1 MAITN
6 FIGEVWA
13 AQILQSLQK
22 ALVYGQAPVINRDYE
37 GDVKGKGDT
46 VRITA
51 HGPISI
57 DNYDKSTGL
66 SDPEE
71 LDDASTTLD
80 ITQAKYFNFRIED
93 VDKAQMNVALMES
106 ATRDA
111 AYRLAE
117 IADEYIAGIMAAQA
131 GNAVGADGDDKIFDG
146 STDLVSEQLLEVK
159 QKLDEANVPAQGR
172 WIIIPPWV
180 TRWLLQEEATV
191 VNPDWSGVE
200 GVMLNGEIARLFG
213 FDILQSNNVPN
224 TDGDHYKV
232 IAGVSRATTF
242 ADSVNETEAYRPEKF
257 FADALRGLHCYGAKV
272 INPECLCVLTCSPSG
287 GDEP

>member
-22 ALVYGQAPVINRDYE
+22 ALVYGQAGVINRDYE

-66 SDPEE
+66 GDPEE
-71 LDDASTTLD
+71 LDDASTTLE
-80 ITQAKYFNFRIED
+80 ITQAKYFNFRID
-93 VDKAQMNVALMES
+93 DIDKAQMNVALMES

-111 AYRLAE
+111 AYQLADV
-117 IADEYIAGIMAAQA
+117 ADQYIVAQMVAGA
-131 GNAVGADGDDKIFDG
+131 GNAVGADDTDKIFDG
-146 STDLVSEQLLEVK
+146 TTNLVTEELLAVK
-159 QKLDEANVPAQGR
+159 QTLDEANAPTEGR
-172 WIIIPPWV
+172 FVVIPPWV
-180 TRWLLQEEATV
+180 VKWLLQEDAI
-191 VNPDWSGVE
+191 VNPSWSGVE
-200 GVMLNGEIARLFG
+200 GVMLNGEIAKLFG
-213 FDILQSNNVPN
+213 FSILQSNNVPN
-224 TDGDHYKV
+224 DGGDHYKV
-232 IAGVSRATTF
+232 VAGVARATTF
-242 ADSVNETEAYRPEKF
+242 ADSVNETEAYRPDKF

-272 INPECLCVLTCSPSG
+272 VDPECLCVLTCAPS
-287 GDEP
+287 

>member
-22 ALVYGQAPVINRDYE
+22 ALVYGQAGVINRDYE

-66 SDPEE
+66 GDPEE
-71 LDDASTTLD
+71 LDDASTTLE
-80 ITQAKYFNFRIED
+80 ITQAKYFNFRID
-93 VDKAQMNVALMES
+93 DIDKAQMNVALMES

-111 AYRLAE
+111 AYQLADV
-117 IADEYIAGIMAAQA
+117 ADQYIVAQMVAGA
-131 GNAVGADGDDKIFDG
+131 GNAVGSDASDKVFDG
-146 STDLVSEQLLEVK
+146 TTNLVTEELLAVK
-159 QKLDEANVPAQGR
+159 QKLDEANAPTEGR
-172 WIIIPPWV
+172 FVVIPPWV
-180 TRWLLQEEATV
+180 VKWLLQEDAI
-191 VNPDWSGVE
+191 VNPSWSGVE
-200 GVMLNGEIARLFG
+200 GVMLNGEIAKLFG
-213 FDILQSNNVPN
+213 FSILQSNNVPN
-224 TDGDHYKV
+224 DGGDHYKV
-232 IAGVSRATTF
+232 VAGVARATTF
-242 ADSVNETEAYRPEKF
+242 ADSVNETEAYRPDKF

-272 INPECLCVLTCSPSG
+272 VDPECLCVLTCAPR
-287 GDEP
+287 

>member
-22 ALVYGQAPVINRDYE
+22 SLVYGQAGVINRDYE

-51 HGPISI
+51 HGPITI

-71 LDDASTTLD
+71 LDDASTTLE
-80 ITQAKYFNFRIED
+80 ITQAKSFNFRIED
-93 VDKAQMNVALMES
+93 IDRAQMNVRLMES

-111 AYRLAE
+111 AYQLADV
-117 IADEYIAGIMAAQA
+117 ADQYIAGIMAAQA
-131 GNAVGADGDDKIFDG
+131 GSAVGADGSDKVFDG
-146 STDLVSEQLLEVK
+146 STDYVHDEILEIK
-159 QKLDEANVPAQGR
+159 QKLDEANVPSQGR
-172 WIIIPPWV
+172 WVIIPPWV
-180 TRWLLQEEATV
+180 SKVLMNEDIITTTV
-191 VNPDWSGVE
+191 WSAVE
-200 GVMLNGEIARLFG
+200 GAMLNGRIGHLYG
-213 FDILQSNNVPN
+213 FDILMSNNAPN
-224 TDGDHYKV
+224 TAGDHYKV
-232 IAGVSRATTF
+232 LAGVSRATTF
-242 ADSVNETEAYRPEKF
+242 ADSVNETEAYRPDKF

-272 INPECLCVLTCSPSG
+272 IDPSCLCVLTCAPS
-287 GDEP
+287 

>member
-22 ALVYGQAPVINRDYE
+22 SLVYGQAGVINRDYE

-51 HGPISI
+51 HGPITI

-71 LDDASTTLD
+71 LDDASTTLE
-80 ITQAKYFNFRIED
+80 ITQAKSFNFRIED
-93 VDKAQMNVALMES
+93 VDKAQMNVKLMES

-117 IADEYIAGIMAAQA
+117 VADEYIAGIMAAQA
-131 GNAVGADGDDKIFDG
+131 GSAVGADGSDKIFDG
-146 STDLVSEQLLEVK
+146 TTDLVSEELLEVK
-159 QKLDEANVPAQGR
+159 QKLDEANVPFEGR
-172 WIIIPPWV
+172 WVIIPPWV
-180 TRWLLQEEATV
+180 TKWLLQEDA
-191 VNPDWSGVE
+191 VNLPTWSAVE
-200 GVMLNGEIARLFG
+200 GVMKNGQIGRLYG

-224 TDGDHYKV
+224 TAGDHYKV
-232 IAGVSRATTF
+232 LAGVSRATTF
-242 ADSVNETEAYRPEKF
+242 ADSVNETEAYRPDKF

-272 INPECLCVLTCSPSG
+272 IDPECLCVLTCAPS
-287 GDEP
+287 

>member
-13 AQILQSLQK
+13 AQILQNLQK
-22 ALVYGQAPVINRDYE
+22 SLVYGQVGVINRDYE

-51 HGPISI
+51 HGPITI
-57 DNYDKSTGL
+57 ENYDRSVGIG
-66 SDPEE
+66 DPEE
-71 LDDASTTLD
+71 LDDASTTLEID
-80 ITQAKYFNFRIED
+80 QAKYFNFRIED
-93 VDKAQMNVALMES
+93 IDAAQMNVALMES

-111 AYRLAE
+111 AYQLAE
-117 IADEYIAGIMAAQA
+117 VADEYIASVMVAQA
-131 GNAVGADGDDKIFDG
+131 GLAVGSDVAPKIFDG
-146 STDLVSEQLLEVK
+146 STDSVAEELLAVK
-159 QKLDEANVPAQGR
+159 VAMDEANVPTAGR
-172 WIIIPPWV
+172 WVVMPPWLV
-180 TRWLLQEEATV
+180 AQLIKDGWASMV
-191 VNPDWSGVE
+191 AWSGTE
-200 GVMLNGEIARLFG
+200 GIMMNAEVAKLFA
-213 FDILQSNNVPN
+213 FNILQSNNVPN

-272 INPECLCVLTCSPSG
+272 VDPECLCVLTCSPSG

>member
-13 AQILQSLQK
+13 AQILQALQK
-22 ALVYGQAPVINRDYE
+22 ALVYGQAGVINRDYE
-37 GDVKGKGDT
+37 GDIKGKGDT

-51 HGPISI
+51 HGPITI

-71 LDDASTTLD
+71 LDDASTTLE
-80 ITQAKYFNFRIED
+80 ITQAKSFNFRIED
-93 VDKAQMNVALMES
+93 VDKAQMNVKLMES

-117 IADEYIAGIMAAQA
+117 VADEYIAGIMAAQA
-131 GNAVGADGDDKIFDG
+131 GSAVGADGSDKIFDG
-146 STDLVSEQLLEVK
+146 TTDLVSEELLEVK
-159 QKLDEANVPAQGR
+159 QKLDEANVPFEGR
-172 WIIIPPWV
+172 WVIIPPWV
-180 TRWLLQEEATV
+180 TKWLLQEDA
-191 VNPDWSGVE
+191 VNLPMWSAVE
-200 GVMLNGEIARLFG
+200 GVMKNGQIGRLYG

-224 TDGDHYKV
+224 TAGDHYKV
-232 IAGVSRATTF
+232 LAGVSRATTF
-242 ADSVNETEAYRPEKF
+242 ADSVNETEAYRPDKF

-272 INPECLCVLTCSPSG
+272 IDPECLCVLTCAPS
-287 GDEP
+287 

>member
-13 AQILQSLQK
+13 AQILQALQK
-22 ALVYGQAPVINRDYE
+22 ALVYGQAGVINRDYE
-37 GDVKGKGDT
+37 GDIKGKGDT

-51 HGPISI
+51 HGPITI

-71 LDDASTTLD
+71 LDDASTTLE
-80 ITQAKYFNFRIED
+80 ITQAKSFNFRIED
-93 VDKAQMNVALMES
+93 VDKAQMNVKLMES

-117 IADEYIAGIMAAQA
+117 VADEYIAGIMAAQA
-131 GNAVGADGDDKIFDG
+131 GSAVGADGSDKIFDG
-146 STDLVSEQLLEVK
+146 TTDLVSEELLEVK
-159 QKLDEANVPAQGR
+159 QKLDEANVPFEGR

-180 TRWLLQEEATV
+180 TKWLLQEDA
-191 VNPDWSGVE
+191 VNLPMWSAVE
-200 GVMLNGEIARLFG
+200 GVMKNGQIGRLYG

-224 TDGDHYKV
+224 TAGDHYKV
-232 IAGVSRATTF
+232 LAGVSRATTF
-242 ADSVNETEAYRPEKF
+242 ADSVNETEAYRPDKF

-272 INPECLCVLTCSPSG
+272 IDPECLCVLTCAPS
-287 GDEP
+287 